1 MKKHTALLL
10 CLLASAALTACTG
23 TQSAPAPQPETTAA
37 SSDST
42 APPADTTAAPA
53 ETTAPADTTAPAE
66 TANADTTAPAGTTA
80 AAPVTQEISVTD
92 LAGTW
97 YRNGDLREA
106 RMTIDYD
113 GRFTEVYEDR
123 TPGQPD
129 SVSVTSGTVRTETEN
144 GQTLCCF
151 YDIEGSLIYR
161 CTASTPLPVTDL
173 KDELTA
179 GSTVFRSEAA
189 IVADAAQMKQYYP
202 YLAGTYTRDIF
213 GAETISIESDGSFT
227 HDTGTASLS
236 GTVEFISAR
245 NDDGTCA
252 LQCQLTISGGGAD
265 LIFPVTDIRDP
276 WKSLRDMDF
285 DKQ

>member
-1 MKKHTALLL
+1 MKKHTALFL

-23 TQSAPAPQPETTAA
+23 TESTLARQPETTAA
-37 SSDST
+37 SSDTTVS
-42 APPADTTAAPA
+42 AADTAAAPAETTNADTAAPA
-53 ETTAPADTTAPAE
+53 ETTAAS
-66 TANADTTAPAGTTA
+66 A
-80 AAPVTQEISVTD
+80 AAQEISVTD

-161 CTASTPLPVTDL
+161 CSAGTPLPVTDL

>member
-1 MKKHTALLL
+1 MKKHTALFL

-23 TQSAPAPQPETTAA
+23 TESTLAHQPETTAA
-37 SSDST
+37 SSDTTVS
-42 APPADTTAAPA
+42 AADTAAAPA
-53 ETTAPADTTAPAE
+53 ETTNADTTAPAE
-66 TANADTTAPAGTTA
+66 TANADTTAPAETTA
-80 AAPVTQEISVTD
+80 ASPAAQEISVTD

-123 TPGQPD
+123 TPGQPA
-129 SVSVTSGTVRTETEN
+129 SVSMTSGTVRTETEN

-161 CTASTPLPVTDL
+161 CSANMPLPVTDL

-265 LIFPVTDIRDP
+265 LIFPVTDIREP

-285 DKQ
+285 EKQ